1 MDRATLGSSLQRWR
15 MHIDSDVSLGN
26 GRSDLAHAAQ
36 VTLSRLVV
44 LRLLEC
50 WGIEPDGSLA
60 RFGTV
65 SDVYPQFEVYL
76 SEVSDRYA
84 LPFLHPAWNELE
96 PEPIHAPPMLFLS
109 TEGFQEILSDLYQS
123 IWTEALRTHPATV
136 LELLWSDR
144 PSLPSEQTSAPPSRQ
159 KSYGAYYTPAD
170 ITHQMVDDALHA
182 YRQHHLFTS
191 SFCVLDP
198 ACGFGAFLITVCE
211 WWMAYLD
218 GKESLGFRSRL
229 GITNWRNPETLSF
242 ALSPLYGV
250 DLDPD
255 AVEMTKLLLVLTVLR
270 HGNPPWNDRR
280 AIAQTLFTKLNQRIR
295 WGNAIVAPDIE
306 ETQSLSR
313 KDRTRLRPFDWHHE
327 FPAVM
332 TSGGFDVVIGNPP
345 YLDSEWMAHHMAIE
359 RRYCA
364 THYQSAV
371 GNWDLFCI
379 FIEQAFNLCKPGG
392 FTSLI
397 VPNKL
402 QSVPYA
408 ARTRQILAHDH
419 TLLHL
424 RDYSQESCFP
434 VAVYP
439 IVYLAQKRPPQPS
452 QAIQYYRMGTR
463 EDHAQYA
470 IPYHRFLRSTC
481 QTWCTSQ
488 PRLMRLL
495 ERMEEQS
502 SPLGAIA
509 SVLGAATVA
518 EAYDIQPL
526 LRDDAHADLQSSWR
540 VVNSGTIDRYRMLWG
555 QKPLRYLKHTYLH
568 PVILHAQQTCLSP
581 TRQQQAN
588 HPKIIVASMT
598 QVLECVADVQGNILA
613 GKSTSIVQSA
623 IALPYLLAILN
634 SKLMSLYYRWIFG
647 GHALHG
653 GYLRV
658 GTAQLRSLPI
668 RLPTEDWESD
678 FIQSGIRNVECLL
691 SEERAI
697 ARADLNQA
705 IDQWVYQLYDFSK
718 GEIEYLQENSC

>member
-1 MDRATLGSSLQRWR
+1 MDRATLGSSLQRWH
-15 MHIDSDVSLGN
+15 MLIGGDVSLGN
-26 GRSDLAHAAQ
+26 ERSNLAHAVQ
-36 VTLSRLVV
+36 GTLGRLVV

-65 SDVYPQFEVYL
+65 SDASTQIGVYL

-84 LPFLHPAWNELE
+84 LPFLYPARDAPE
-96 PEPIHAPPMLFLS
+96 PEQIPVPPLLPLS
-109 TEGFQEILSDLYQS
+109 TESFQAILSDLYQS
-123 IWTEALRTHPATV
+123 LWTEALRTHPATV
-136 LELLWSDR
+136 LELIWSDR
-144 PSLPSEQTSAPPSRQ
+144 PSSPSKQTSPSRQ

-170 ITHQMVDDALHA
+170 IAHQMVEDVLHA
-182 YRQHHLFTS
+182 YCQQNLLTR
-191 SFCVLDP
+191 SFSVLDP
-198 ACGFGAFLITVCE
+198 ACGFGAFLIAVCKT
-211 WWMAYLD
+211 WMVYLD
-218 GKESLGFRSRL
+218 GEESLEFRSHL
-229 GITNWRNPETLSF
+229 GIGNWQTPEAIAL

-270 HGNPPWNDRR
+270 HCNPSWTNRG
-280 AIAQTLFTKLNQRIR
+280 AIAQMLFTVLNRRIR
-295 WGNAIVAPDIE
+295 WGNAIVAPDVE
-306 ETQSLSR
+306 ATQSLSGED
-313 KDRTRLRPFDWHHE
+313 KTRLRPFDWHHA

-345 YLDSEWMAHHMAIE
+345 YLDSEWMAQHMAIE

-364 THYQSAV
+364 AHYQSAV
-371 GNWDLFCI
+371 GNWDVFCI

-392 FTSLI
+392 LTSLV

-408 ARTRQILAHDH
+408 ARTRQILAHDN

-424 RDYSQESCFP
+424 RDYSHLSKFP

-439 IVYLAQKRPPQPS
+439 IVYLAQKQPPQPS
-452 QAIQYYRMGTR
+452 QTIQYYRMGSQ
-463 EDHAQYA
+463 ENHAQYA
-470 IPYHRFLRSTC
+470 IPYRRFLHPTC

-518 EAYDIQPL
+518 EAYDLQPL
-526 LRDDAHADLQSSWR
+526 LRDDAQAELQSSWR
-540 VVNSGTIDRYRMLWG
+540 VVNSGTIDPYRMLWG

-581 TRQQQAN
+581 TRQRQAN

-634 SKLMSLYYRWIFG
+634 SKLMSLYYRLVFG
-647 GHALHG
+647 GHALQG

-668 RLPTEDWESD
+668 RLPTEAWESD
-678 FIQSGIRNVECLL
+678 FIQFGIRNVECLL

-705 IDQWVYQLYDFSK
+705 IDQWVYQLYGLSE
-718 GEIEYLQENSC
+718 GEIEYLQGNSR